1 MAFVVIVSLG
11 SYLEKDSEL
20 SRVVRVHQL
29 YVDQEEI
36 TSFSQTKFVPSYN
49 LPFES
54 QSLTLNLAESA
65 LIVTSSSGVW
75 ICELPGYFINS
86 EFHAN
91 QPLDEPSR
99 DVDIKVNNYLDEEGL
114 EVLQAEFSHLNK
126 KNIYVLTR
134 KQKEVVLHIINL
146 EYVQV
151 EVSYHLD

>member
-65 LIVTSSSGVW
+65 LIVTS
-75 ICELPGYFINS
+75 
-86 EFHAN
+86 
-91 QPLDEPSR
+91 
-99 DVDIKVNNYLDEEGL
+99 
-114 EVLQAEFSHLNK
+114 
-126 KNIYVLTR
+126 
-134 KQKEVVLHIINL
+134 
-146 EYVQV
+146 
-151 EVSYHLD
+151 